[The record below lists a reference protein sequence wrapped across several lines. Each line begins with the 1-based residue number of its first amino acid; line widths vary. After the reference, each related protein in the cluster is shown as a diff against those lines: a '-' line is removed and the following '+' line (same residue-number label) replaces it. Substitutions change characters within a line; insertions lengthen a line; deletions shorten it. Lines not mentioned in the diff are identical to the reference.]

1 MKGTQNSGFRTWR
14 FLKLLYKLRCPI
26 MLEHHG
32 TINTNSCC
40 GQNCWLLGLSS
51 GFVPVHYDTYD
62 TWKASAVWSPNPLSS
77 SLFCSECGGSFG
89 ELRFQTE
96 TLKASPGSTS
106 TNSFSKNPMKQEHFC
121 PLPATTLTPAG
132 GGAAAPVQD
141 RKTSIFNSNEAAW
154 KTRTVTAAK
163 RTDSSE
169 RMSPSSTL
177 RQDEQ
182 QIHRNPTNDNQQD
195 NQHFFKLN

>member
-1 MKGTQNSGFRTWR
+1 MSYNVRTSWNHQH
-14 FLKLLYKLRCPI
+14 KLLLWAELLTFGFELRLCPCSLWHLWY
-26 MLEHHG
+26 LEG
-32 TINTNSCC
+32 FSSLEPKSANS
-40 GQNCWLLGLSS
+40 S
-51 GFVPVHYDTYD
+51 
-62 TWKASAVWSPNPLSS
+62 LSS